1 MLKVQRAF
9 RRSKKRQCRHESATL
24 SLRCIAVRKL
34 RNRINYPLESLY
46 LGSLGFIYSPKI
58 GILFFYT
65 ALSFYKFPCKCT
77 SLFIVGD
84 DEIVTR
90 E

>member
-34 RNRINYPLESLY
+34 RNRINYPLESLN
-46 LGSLGFIYSPKI
+46 LGVGDLFSLQKLGFFSSIQPY
-58 GILFFYT
+58 LFTNFRVC
-65 ALSFYKFPCKCT
+65 ARPFLS
-77 SLFIVGD
+77 
-84 DEIVTR
+84 
-90 E
+90 

>member
-34 RNRINYPLESLY
+34 HNYINYPLESLNFGAWDLFTLQKSGFVSSIQPY
-46 LGSLGFIYSPKI
+46 LFTNFRVCARP
-58 GILFFYT
+58 F
-65 ALSFYKFPCKCT
+65 LS
-77 SLFIVGD
+77 
-84 DEIVTR
+84 
-90 E
+90 